1 MPTTLWRAS
10 ARLIA
15 VPLVASVFLLG
26 PADVATPTASA
37 ATSAQTPA
45 ERGTRIAAEGE
56 VTPQER
62 RRKRIRQR
70 RERIVAAARSR
81 AGKPYAYG
89 ADGPNAFDCSGLTQ
103 WVFRKVGK
111 RLPRT
116 SDAQAGA
123 VRRVKHPRRGDLV
136 FFHDGGDVYHV
147 GIYAGNRRLWHSSR
161 PGTPVRKDRIW
172 TRSVF
177 FGRVR

>member
-1 MPTTLWRAS
+1 MPTTLGRA

-15 VPLVASVFLLG
+15 VPLLASAFLLG
-26 PADVATPTASA
+26 PTDVATPNASA
-37 ATSAQTPA
+37 TPA
-45 ERGTRIAAEGE
+45 GQPVAGSAVRTAADDEA
-56 VTPQER
+56 TPQER
-62 RRKRIRQR
+62 KRQLRKKR

-81 AGKPYAYG
+81 AGKPYKYG
-89 ADGPNAFDCSGLTQ
+89 ADGPNAFDCSGLTR

-123 VRRVKHPRRGDLV
+123 VRHVRHPRRGDLV

-147 GIYAGNRRLWHSSR
+147 GIYAGNHKLWHASR

-172 TRSVF
+172 TGSVF
-177 FGRVR
+177 YGRVR